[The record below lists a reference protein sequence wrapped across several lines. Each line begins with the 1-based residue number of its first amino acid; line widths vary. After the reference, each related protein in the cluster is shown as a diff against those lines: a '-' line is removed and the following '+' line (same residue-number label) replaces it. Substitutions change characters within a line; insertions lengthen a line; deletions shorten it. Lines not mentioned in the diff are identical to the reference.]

1 MQRFLYKIYN
11 RSGNFVKILN
21 DVVNTPEFT
30 YSINGG
36 LGEVVLEL
44 DRKVGDYGEGS
55 DLDLNYKL
63 EIYLNDDYNEN
74 TLIYTGYLTAFEPIL
89 KGGRESV
96 RAIFLPN
103 IAKLNN
109 EFYRSGT
116 SVKDDFNITH
126 TDTRVG
132 EIFKAILTNH
142 RNLVSTMYISNDF
155 SDIDAGNETDVIT
168 IEFKKLKH
176 IDAIKLLEQYLDN
189 GWFWY
194 IDSAGKCH
202 LKKISDTPDHLFV
215 LGKHITE
222 FEGYKNIEDVVNS
235 YFIWNG
241 ENTDSAVDKH
251 YSDATSQTAYDA
263 ISEVLIDS
271 GIVSDSMSDII
282 GNAKIAKS
290 KDPKRKVK
298 MVISGKDY
306 DIASI
311 KPGDTCKILNID
323 ANQTIFEANMTI
335 VKISYIADSVAIEL
349 AELETDFTNFIRTQK
364 LKETAITTI
373 NDAVTRANTGL
384 NQDGYVQRTITGSVL
399 PTDNPNP
406 AGLYMTKNYI
416 GYKEEGTDSGAWK
429 VYIQNNG
436 NFYFSGDENNYISWN
451 GASLIVKGN
460 INITGGSGISNL
472 SDAGALATKDTANL
486 DSDVVDGST
495 YKRTTANEKTGA
507 GRAYNALDNNNALT
521 TKVLPGSN
529 IGTPSGSGLFLG
541 ADYLGYYSGS
551 EWKAFIDSAGK
562 FTFKGDSDNY
572 ISWDGSN
579 FIVKGN
585 IYNTGGEINAEYI
598 TTGELT
604 SITVKTA
611 ESGARV
617 QLDSTNYLQCIDSNG
632 YTRVKLDT
640 TALRFRDS
648 ANRDAG
654 RIEGTYDT
662 DWGNASMYYYGNIFN
677 IYAESNWSAI
687 LALRYDNNAGSCAI
701 EATATAVGGLDVG
714 DLSLFADN
722 CISLMP
728 ANYRV
733 KVDGDID
740 PMGGNL
746 YSLGDSTNYWTD
758 VYATDG
764 NFNHLKTRGGTEW
777 LDTSQTEPR
786 LKQNLICYTDEGKN
800 LGDENH
806 KFASVFQR
814 YVRAHEIRDIPGNLI
829 ADISNQKMDL
839 YRPLVLN
846 SRSSYPSNP
855 DTGEM
860 FFHTILGK
868 IVVYNGS
875 QWETVSSSV

>member
-176 IDAIKLLEQYLDN
+176 IDAIKLLEKYLGD

-202 LKKISDTPDHLFV
+202 LKKTSDEPDHLFIF
-215 LGKHITE
+215 GKHITE
-222 FEGYKNIEDVVNS
+222 FEGYKHIEDVINS

-241 ENTDSAVDKH
+241 EKTGNVVDNY
-251 YSDATSQTAYDA
+251 YSDATSQAAYDA
-263 ISEVLIDS
+263 ISEILIDS

-323 ANQTIFEANMTI
+323 ANQTIFENNMVIYQILYRANGVEISLMDVDTKPILTTENKSKEAESVGGVTAEMIKDAI
-335 VKISYIADSVAIEL
+335 VKSDVGWKWEGDVLVAQFKNTNGDIGGKMYGDIIGEEPVTTLGTNCFRIMPLSNGKDGEILLFAKDGSGGLRYSTFITHNEDYVEGVDAYSFHKGDLSISSGNIYPDIEHVIWVGDSIIPMDDGVRNL
-349 AELETDFTNFIRTQK
+349 GSPDYKWKNVYAESITGTFVPEGDLDMDGNKIINLGTPTNSSDAATKGYVDSAVSAYLPLSGGTMTGDIDMGGTSKITNLPTPVNNSDAATKEYVDSISVTETDPLSIHLDGSNSPTADINWGNNRITNLATP
-364 LKETAITTI
+364 I
-373 NDAVTRANTGL
+373 NASDAATK
-384 NQDGYVQRTITGSVL
+384 DYVDSADFL
-399 PTDNPNP
+399 PL
-406 AGLYMTKNYI
+406 AG
-416 GYKEEGTDSGAWK
+416 GTMS
-429 VYIQNNG
+429 
-436 NFYFSGDENNYISWN
+436 
-451 GASLIVKGN
+451 GN
-460 INITGGSGISNL
+460 INMGANKITNL
-472 SDAGALATKDTANL
+472 GTPVNASDAATKDY
-486 DSDVVDGST
+486 V
-495 YKRTTANEKTGA
+495 
-507 GRAYNALDNNNALT
+507 
-521 TKVLPGSN
+521 
-529 IGTPSGSGLFLG
+529 
-541 ADYLGYYSGS
+541 
-551 EWKAFIDSAGK
+551 DSAA
-562 FTFKGDSDNY
+562 FLP
-572 ISWDGSN
+572 IA
-579 FIVKGN
+579 
-585 IYNTGGEINAEYI
+585 GG
-598 TTGELT
+598 TM
-604 SITVKTA
+604 S
-611 ESGARV
+611 
-617 QLDSTNYLQCIDSNG
+617 
-632 YTRVKLDT
+632 
-640 TALRFRDS
+640 
-648 ANRDAG
+648 
-654 RIEGTYDT
+654 
-662 DWGNASMYYYGNIFN
+662 
-677 IYAESNWSAI
+677 
-687 LALRYDNNAGSCAI
+687 
-701 EATATAVGGLDVG
+701 
-714 DLSLFADN
+714 
-722 CISLMP
+722 
-728 ANYRV
+728 
-733 KVDGDID
+733 GDID
-740 PMGGNL
+740 MND
-746 YSLGDSTNYWTD
+746 YDI
-758 VYATDG
+758 
-764 NFNHLKTRGGTEW
+764 
-777 LDTSQTEPR
+777 LD
-786 LKQNLICYTDEGKN
+786 CG
-800 LGDENH
+800 
-806 KFASVFQR
+806 
-814 YVRAHEIRDIPGNLI
+814 
-829 ADISNQKMDL
+829 
-839 YRPLVLN
+839 
-846 SRSSYPSNP
+846 
-855 DTGEM
+855 TGEITSLRTSYIWNSAGTKLFATLTGD
-860 FFHTILGK
+860 FFQFNRYFVLASNSSDPSSPVNGLLY
-868 IVVYNGS
+868 YNTTYDEFRIYLAGN
-875 QWETVSSSV
+875 WWRVDLTLV